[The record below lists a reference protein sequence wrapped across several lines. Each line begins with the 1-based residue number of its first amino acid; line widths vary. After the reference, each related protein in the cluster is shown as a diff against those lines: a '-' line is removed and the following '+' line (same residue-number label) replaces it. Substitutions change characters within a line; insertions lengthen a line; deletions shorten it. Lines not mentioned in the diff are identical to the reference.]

1 MGFKIKYNSA
11 DVDRSKSGGGVP
23 PNPGIYLGTIKGVKY
38 RKDNDDIEFIVRIK
52 TGDHKGYGFWDYV
65 NQGEAS
71 AWKMDQYITAA
82 LGIDTVKKP
91 QGTLDI
97 DDFLNKDVMMR
108 VKAGSYQ
115 GLPKPD
121 LAAVLPVPSDFD
133 EDEEDPADDGDPDDP
148 ADDGEPEADPADDPD
163 DPDADPDEPASD
175 EDDFDTLGEEA
186 DNGDAVSINR
196 LTELAGEND
205 LDPDEY
211 DTWAELALALE
222 EALSEPEPTP
232 APAKKATA
240 KKAAPAP
247 KAAAKKKAKDYDE
260 MDPDDLKAECTTRGI
275 SAKGNKS
282 AIIARLRA
290 NDDDPFSD

>member
-23 PNPGIYLGTIKGVKY
+23 PNPGLYLGTIKGVKY

-52 TGDHKGYGFWDYV
+52 TGDHKGYGFWEYV
-65 NQGEAS
+65 NQGPLS
-71 AWKMDQYITAA
+71 AWKMDQYIAAA
-82 LGIDTVKKP
+82 LGIDTIKKP
-91 QGTLDI
+91 KGTIDI

-108 VKAGSYQ
+108 VKAGSYN
-115 GLPKPD
+115 GMPKPE
-121 LAAVLPVPSDFD
+121 LAQVMPVPSDFD
-133 EDEEDPADDGDPDDP
+133 EDSEDEEEGEEEEGASDEEEETEPADSGEDEEEGAEDGD
-148 ADDGEPEADPADDPD
+148 E
-163 DPDADPDEPASD
+163 

-186 DNGDAVSINR
+186 DTGDAVSIAR

-222 EALSEPEPTP
+222 EALSEEDPP
-232 APAKKATA
+232 APTKKAAAKKT
-240 KKAAPAP
+240 APAP
-247 KAAAKKKAKDYDE
+247 KAAAKKKAKDYEE